1 MLVHICRY
9 EEKMQMANSNL
20 DVDEYDDNDKN
31 HSDDGDTD
39 VSDDCDD
46 GDDNDEPQRK
56 MVQQ

>member
-1 MLVHICRY
+1 MTTRAPAVL
-9 EEKMQMANSNL
+9 KMQMANSNL